1 MKATHQKLNEKYE
14 ADKEKYESE
23 KIKKRPADKKLNEP
37 DMKQP
42 KISFAA
48 TGIDPKLQNEFD
60 ETINKIM
67 TKVFVE
73 QPRLH
78 RVC

>member
-1 MKATHQKLNEKYE
+1 MSNTAGNTKSLIVHMKATHQKLNEKYE

-23 KIKKRPADKKLNEP
+23 KIKKRPADTKLNEP

-48 TGIDPKLQNEFD
+48 TGIDPKLQN
-60 ETINKIM
+60 
-67 TKVFVE
+67 
-73 QPRLH
+73 
-78 RVC
+78 